1 MHCRR
6 EVLLLFTTQGES
18 AGLLISPI
26 DFLKAIQL
34 FRQLSVKRVVNRY
47 KLAEKLVK
55 KSKNVKHVS
64 NQTK

>member
-34 FRQLSVKRVVNRY
+34 FRQLSVKQIVNRY

-55 KSKNVKHVS
+55 KE
-64 NQTK
+64 